1 MTAVPSTSPLL
12 IDIPAPRVPI
22 GYPVVA
28 ASATIR
34 ALECGIGDDILV
46 CLHGAGSR
54 ADRFEQ
60 NLPGLA
66 ARGYHVFAL
75 DFPGH
80 GFAAKPGEFEYGA
93 RFFADVVQDF
103 LHQLDRPV
111 VFVGTSLGGHV
122 AAMVA
127 CREPDRVRA
136 AVLVGAVGLVPFE
149 LGITP
154 PLGKAGA
161 EATRAKLEFLV
172 HDPAL
177 VTDQWVAQE
186 TRINS
191 SPGATDALARLNT
204 YVAEGLAG
212 DMIGVEYAALEL
224 PTLLV
229 WGREDRW
236 VPATVGYAA
245 ADLISGAP
253 LVLMEQTSHAPYYE
267 RPEPFNDIVDRFVR
281 DPGGFPPGVMIL

>member
-1 MTAVPSTSPLL
+1 MTAVPSTSPLS

-60 NLPGLA
+60 NLSGLA

-80 GFAAKPGEFEYGA
+80 GFAAKPGEFEYGV

-103 LHQLDRPV
+103 LHQLDHPV

-149 LGITP
+149 LGVTP

-161 EATRAKLEFLV
+161 EADPRQARIPRARPRPRHRPMGGARDAHQLV
-172 HDPAL
+172 AGCDGRL
-177 VTDQWVAQE
+177 
-186 TRINS
+186 
-191 SPGATDALARLNT
+191 GA
-204 YVAEGLAG
+204 
-212 DMIGVEYAALEL
+212 VE
-224 PTLLV
+224 
-229 WGREDRW
+229 
-236 VPATVGYAA
+236 
-245 ADLISGAP
+245 
-253 LVLMEQTSHAPYYE
+253 H
-267 RPEPFNDIVDRFVR
+267 VR
-281 DPGGFPPGVMIL
+281 R